1 MRSHLYTENHVVS
14 DKKLQGLILPSHV
27 KKISSRKRKICC
39 GICQQNEE
47 QCLCSNCANPLLQQ
61 VNVEL
66 SYTHVKKRK
75 LEKLLDQRLEDP
87 RLILLHKV
95 KALREANR
103 LKKEEIIKRKD
114 ALRINLE
121 KLDQLNIDLSIRESE
136 LQERDQNLKAEM
148 ELLPKRRP
156 EEGEAMIKFQKFV
169 LKQITSFQMEK
180 AMDCFQQLH
189 SDDYSDIFSDFG

>member
-1 MRSHLYTENHVVS
+1 MRSHLYTENHVAS
-14 DKKLQGLILPSHV
+14 DKKMQGLVLPSHV
-27 KKISSRKRKICC
+27 KKISSRKKKVCC

-75 LEKLLDQRLEDP
+75 LEKLLIERLEDP

-95 KALREANR
+95 KAQREANR
-103 LKKEEIIKRKD
+103 LKKEEIIKRKED
-114 ALRINLE
+114 QKINLE
-121 KLDQLNIDLSIRESE
+121 KLDQLNIDLTIRESE

-148 ELLPKRRP
+148 ELLPKKRV

-169 LKQITSFQMEK
+169 LKQIT
-180 AMDCFQQLH
+180 
-189 SDDYSDIFSDFG
+189 